1 MITSRGVTVGIQ
13 FFTSDKCVL
22 YTAVTVFHF
31 LQAATDVWEYS
42 GCYLAPNGGV
52 MRTSVLGIHDFGNI
66 DAVISNTMATCKVT
80 HVDPRCIASCVA
92 VTTAIA
98 MMLQGRHLKYSGDY
112 DVDAV
117 IKDAYKYACK
127 TFETTPEVILW
138 ILCESSTILNF
149 NPLNPKIKSWIFI
162 CCTYSFPTEVVG
174 RSW

>member
-1 MITSRGVTVGIQ
+1 MGIQ
-13 FFTSDKCVL
+13 FLTSEKCVL
-22 YTAVTVFHF
+22 YTGLTIFHF

-42 GCYLAPNGGV
+42 GRYLAPNGGV

-66 DAVISNTMATCKVT
+66 DAVISNTMAACKVT

-127 TFETTPEVILW
+127 TLETTPEVIL
-138 ILCESSTILNF
+138 
-149 NPLNPKIKSWIFI
+149 
-162 CCTYSFPTEVVG
+162 
-174 RSW
+174 